1 MKAKN
6 STLVTNLVFLFLSQF
21 DSGSAESI
29 SPYNWGMV
37 GEKYI
42 VTELQE
48 KQSAYIQINFFW

>member
-29 SPYNWGMV
+29 SPNNWGMV

-42 VTELQE
+42 VTEL
-48 KQSAYIQINFFW
+48 